1 MVFVAGWSNRGGG
14 KLIHEEPHSGS
25 TLNGPMNLTKTSR
38 LTAERY
44 VSACASLLGTLVL
57 TAMLAFSAS
66 AQDIE
71 QLIADA
77 EIAGLAV
84 AVIQDGEIEEILAA
98 GVRST
103 ETDPPI
109 TEETVFEAESLSKP
123 VVAWVALRLIEEGV
137 LDLDQPLAEIAPWSD
152 AASDIRYERITTRMV
167 LSHTS
172 GFPNFR
178 TPGGSLSI
186 LYEPGAFF
194 TYSGEGFLFLQ
205 HVMEAA
211 TYSSLEELAQK
222 YVFEPF
228 AMTSS
233 SFIWQSDFGSRIAV
247 GHTDMGIALD
257 KFVPQA
263 ANAAIGLHTTVGDY
277 ARFLIS
283 VMSSDVL
290 GRRLSRELDL
300 AQVDALDGIFWGLG
314 FGIQPTMDGSA
325 LWEWGDNAG
334 YKSFA
339 YLEPEAESGFVML
352 SNSANGMLVLHE
364 VFEEVVGGPQTAVRW
379 LNYERFDD
387 PVYQLGRRLHYSMIG
402 GGIDSVRTD
411 YEAAKADLPTEAF
424 VEEALNALGYRLLR
438 QGMVEEALGVFRF
451 NVELYPE
458 SGNPYDSLAEAL
470 IATGDLEGALENYE
484 TSVRLDPGND
494 NGVAMIEW
502 LESQMADEQ

>member
-1 MVFVAGWSNRGGG
+1 M
-14 KLIHEEPHSGS
+14 
-25 TLNGPMNLTKTSR
+25 GPMNLANTSR
-38 LTAERY
+38 R
-44 VSACASLLGTLVL
+44 SATRPQGVWLRLLGALVLVL
-57 TAMLAFSAS
+57 TGTLSAG

-71 QLIADA
+71 RLIEEA
-77 EIAGLAV
+77 EITGMAI
-84 AVIQDGEIEEILAA
+84 AVIEDGEVGPILTA

-109 TEETVFEAESLSKP
+109 TEDTVFEAESLSKP
-123 VVAWVALRLIEEGV
+123 VVAWIALQLIEEGV

-152 AASDIRYERITTRMV
+152 AAGDIRYERITPRMV

-172 GFPNFR
+172 GLPNFR
-178 TPGGSLSI
+178 TPGGSLS
-186 LYEPGAFF
+186 LQYEPGAFF

-205 HVMEAA
+205 HAMEAV
-211 TYSSLEELAQK
+211 TYSSLEELARR

-228 AMTSS
+228 GMTSS
-233 SFIWQSDFGSRIAV
+233 SFIWQSDYGSRIAV
-247 GHTDMGIALD
+247 GHSDMGMALD
-257 KFVPQA
+257 KFVPQS
-263 ANAAIGLHTTVGDY
+263 ANAAIGLHTTAGDY
-277 ARFLIS
+277 ARFLTG
-283 VMSSDVL
+283 VLDSDVL
-290 GRRLSRELDL
+290 GRRLNREMSL

-339 YLEPEAESGFVML
+339 YIEPDAESGFVLL

-364 VFEEVVGGPQTAVRW
+364 VFEEIVSGPQTAVRW
-379 LNYERFDD
+379 LNYERYDD
-387 PVYQLGRRLHYSMIG
+387 PVYQLGRRMHYAMVG

-411 YEAAKADLPTEAF
+411 YEAAKADLPAEAF
-424 VEEALNALGYRLLR
+424 DEEALNALGYRLLR
-438 QGMVEEALGVFRF
+438 QGMVEEALGIFRF

-458 SGNPYDSLAEAL
+458 SGNPYDSLGEAL

-494 NGVAMIEW
+494 NGVAMITW
-502 LESQMADEQ
+502 LESQLGEQ